1 MNCCAWSSIL
11 SFSSSIADIRRPN
24 SFKELKNIRYW
35 LSDAFPYYFIE
46 YDTINIFTR
55 VNQNYSAYPAI
66 IISSSVCWFP
76 MHSNL
81 KLRRVFDN
89 LRWAEDNA
97 VKINRIFKSCW
108 HNFIHRKVCTE
119 MQFILSKKNFLVRKN
134 VTFIKCIGIA
144 INIHNIDIVLLRW
157 FWLKISFNE
166 WLKNRKII

>member
-81 KLRRVFDN
+81 KLSRVFDN
-89 LRWAEDNA
+89 LRWAEDKA
-97 VKINRIFKSCW
+97 VKINMTFKCCW
-108 HNFIHRKVCTE
+108 HNCSMVSIKLCTE
-119 MQFILSKKNFLVRKN
+119 MHFVLSKKNFLVRKKI
-134 VTFIKCIGIA
+134 TFIKCIGMA
-144 INIHNIDIVLLRW
+144 ITIKNITLYYSAD
-157 FWLKISFNE
+157 FY
-166 WLKNRKII
+166 

>member
-24 SFKELKNIRYW
+24 SFKELKNILNW
-35 LSDAFPYYFIE
+35 LSDAFPYYVIE
-46 YDTINIFTR
+46 YDTVNIFTR
-55 VNQNYSAYPAI
+55 VNKKYWAYPAI

-108 HNFIHRKVCTE
+108 HNCSST
-119 MQFILSKKNFLVRKN
+119 N

-144 INIHNIDIVLLRW
+144 ITIHNIDIVLLRW